1 MAEAV
6 VSMAP
11 VTDLGGLQV
20 ENVKFPAKIKP
31 PASANTLFLG
41 GAGVRA
47 LEIGGNTVKFTAIGV
62 YLEEKA
68 VPSLAGKWSG
78 KSAAELMDSVEF
90 FRDVVTGSFEK
101 FTNVTLILPLTGKQ
115 YAEKVAENCAAAWKS
130 MGIYTDEG
138 AEAIQKFI
146 DVFKNEHFPPG
157 SSILFTHLPPNT
169 LSISFSKSECIGEE
183 EEGMVRKIENKL
195 LSESVL
201 ESIIGK
207 HGVSPAAR
215 LSLAKRLSQLLNHYE
230 PNNPKNC
237 NPLEEDPTPKHI

>member
-1 MAEAV
+1 MALVA
-6 VSMAP
+6 
-11 VTDLGGLQV
+11 DLGGLQV
-20 ENVKFPAKIKP
+20 ENVKFPAEIKP
-31 PASANTLFLG
+31 PASAKTLFLG

-68 VPSLAGKWSG
+68 VPLLASKWSG

-90 FRDVVTGSFEK
+90 FRDVVTGPFEK
-101 FTNVTLILPLTGKQ
+101 LTNVTLILPLTGEE

-138 AEAIQKFI
+138 AEAIRKFI
-146 DVFKNEHFPPG
+146 DAFKNENFPPS
-157 SSILFTHLPPNT
+157 SSILFTHFPPNT
-169 LSISFSKSECIGEE
+169 LSISFSKDGCSGEKQE
-183 EEGMVRKIENKL
+183 EMVRKIENKL

-207 HGVSPAAR
+207 NGVSPAAR
-215 LSLAKRLSQLLNHYE
+215 LSLATRFSQLFNHYE
-230 PNNPKNC
+230 PNTPNICNPKQ
-237 NPLEEDPTPKHI
+237 I